1 MMADQQLTPIVVK
14 AAPTGLTDKTAAKN
28 IRRRLPYDIAAWIL
42 MAIALFLVIYGG
54 LLPSLLPGLLI
65 YEFVQLAGIRHRSF
79 GVTYRAGK
87 VIAVSLLATF
97 VTILLLLAIASLAAL
112 ATSKS
117 DSFVILLQRMADII
131 DAARIHFPDWAQKY
145 LPSNVEDLKATTADW
160 LRIHAGD
167 LRQLGENFGRVFI
180 RILVGMI
187 IGGMV
192 AISTSAE
199 PARLGPLTA
208 AMQERVRLLASA
220 FRRVVFAQIRISAL
234 NTSLTAL
241 YLGVLLPILGIE
253 LPLVKT
259 MIAVTFVVGLIP
271 VIGNLISNT
280 VIIIVSLSSSLY
292 AAVGSLI
299 FLIFIHK
306 LEYFINARIIGSQIR
321 ARAWEMLLAMLVM
334 EATFGIAGVIAAPI
348 VYAYIK
354 DELTARGLI

>member
-1 MMADQQLTPIVVK
+1 MSDQRLSPIVVQTNQ
-14 AAPTGLTDKTAAKN
+14 ADLTRELDHL
-28 IRRRLPYDIAAWIL
+28 RGRDRLPYDIAAWIL
-42 MAIALFLVIYGG
+42 MGIGLCLVVYAG

-97 VTILLLLAIASLAAL
+97 VTLLLLMGIGSLAAL

-131 DAARIHFPDWAQKY
+131 DAGRIHFPGWAQQY
-145 LPSNVEDLKATTADW
+145 LPSNVEDLKATAADW

-167 LRQLGENFGRVFI
+167 LRQLGENFGRIFV

-199 PARLGPLTA
+199 PAKLGPLTSA
-208 AMQERVRLLASA
+208 LQDRIRFLGSA
-220 FRRVVFAQIRISAL
+220 FRRVVFAQIRISAF
-234 NTSLTAL
+234 NTILTAL
-241 YLGVLLPILGIE
+241 YLSVLLPLLGIE

-280 VIIIVSLSSSLY
+280 VIVIVCLSSSLY
-292 AAVGSLI
+292 AAIGSLF
-299 FLIFIHK
+299 FLVFIHK

-334 EATFGIAGVIAAPI
+334 EALFGIAGVIAAPI
-348 VYAYIK
+348 FYAYLK
-354 DELTARGLI
+354 DELTARGVI

>member
-1 MMADQQLTPIVVK
+1 MSDQRLSPVVLQTAQTDLT
-14 AAPTGLTDKTAAKN
+14 KTAA
-28 IRRRLPYDIAAWIL
+28 RSSRARLPYEIAAWIL
-42 MAIALFLVIYGG
+42 MAVALGMVIYGG

-65 YEFVQLAGIRHRSF
+65 YEIVQLAGIRHRSF

-87 VIAVSLLATF
+87 VIAVSVLATL
-97 VTILLLLAIASLAAL
+97 VTLLLLMGITSLAAL

-131 DAARIHFPDWAQKY
+131 DAARIHFPNWAQQY
-145 LPSNVEDLKATTADW
+145 LPSNVEDLKATAADW
-160 LRIHAGD
+160 LRVHAGD
-167 LRQLGENFGRVFI
+167 LRQLGENFGRIFV

-199 PARLGPLTA
+199 PAKLGPLTA
-208 AMQERVRLLASA
+208 AMQERVKFLASA
-220 FRRVVFAQIRISAL
+220 FRRVVFAQVRISGL
-234 NTSLTAL
+234 NTVLTAL
-241 YLGVLLPILGIE
+241 YLSVLLPLMGIE

-259 MIAVTFVVGLIP
+259 LIALTFVVGLIP

-280 VIIIVSLSSSLY
+280 AIIIVSLSSSLY
-292 AAVGSLI
+292 AAVGSLV

-334 EATFGIAGVIAAPI
+334 EAAFGIAGVIAAPI